1 MSRYLLFGV
10 YTKTTMF
17 ASTAIVA
24 VFLGLLNL
32 GMLNSILEHFSILS
46 TYILNLNFNKKV
58 QFYKNTFAQLMG
70 INGIFGYGAGLY
82 GSQICITFAKGI
94 IYDWNPSL
102 GIYSYAIAPYAKAI
116 RGIMTEWYTNTGILI
131 SSLVLGYP
139 LVSYIALV
147 AELGIIGLYL
157 FLHILDKKYRNS
169 YGSFIIMFLLL
180 VHFDTYFEIPCV
192 FILILIAENIS
203 NKRKLSMK

>member
-1 MSRYLLFGV
+1 MV
-10 YTKTTMF
+10 YYKTKTTMF
-17 ASTAIVA
+17 ASTAVVA

-102 GIYSYAIAPYAKAI
+102 GIYPYAIAPYAKAI

>member
-1 MSRYLLFGV
+1 MV
-10 YTKTTMF
+10 YYKTKTTMF
-17 ASTAIVA
+17 ASTAVVA

-102 GIYSYAIAPYAKAI
+102 GIYSYAIAPYAKSI

>member
-1 MSRYLLFGV
+1 
-10 YTKTTMF
+10 
-17 ASTAIVA
+17 
-24 VFLGLLNL
+24 
-32 GMLNSILEHFSILS
+32 
-46 TYILNLNFNKKV
+46 
-58 QFYKNTFAQLMG
+58 
-70 INGIFGYGAGLY
+70 
-82 GSQICITFAKGI
+82 
-94 IYDWNPSL
+94 
-102 GIYSYAIAPYAKAI
+102 
-116 RGIMTEWYTNTGILI
+116 MTEWYTNTGILI

>member
-1 MSRYLLFGV
+1 
-10 YTKTTMF
+10 MF

-82 GSQICITFAKGI
+82 ESQICITFAKGI

>member
-1 MSRYLLFGV
+1 MV
-10 YTKTTMF
+10 YYKTKTTMF

-82 GSQICITFAKGI
+82 GSQI
-94 IYDWNPSL
+94 L
-102 GIYSYAIAPYAKAI
+102 
-116 RGIMTEWYTNTGILI
+116 
-131 SSLVLGYP
+131 
-139 LVSYIALV
+139 
-147 AELGIIGLYL
+147 
-157 FLHILDKKYRNS
+157 
-169 YGSFIIMFLLL
+169 
-180 VHFDTYFEIPCV
+180 
-192 FILILIAENIS
+192 
-203 NKRKLSMK
+203 